1 VHQARHV
8 GGAEKGGRN
17 VPFSDEPI
25 MAASSEC
32 LIFFDVGWDDRLT
45 VAQLMLSVT
54 SHATCC
60 HGLGDAATFR
70 PGYGAYGAPCQPEL
84 KVLFLSGYARCGEV
98 GDIWPQKP
106 FTTRTLAEAVS
117 RALQ

>member
-1 VHQARHV
+1 MPGLSGQDTVRMARR
-8 GGAEKGGRN
+8 AK
-17 VPFSDEPI
+17 
-25 MAASSEC
+25 
-32 LIFFDVGWDDRLT
+32 
-45 VAQLMLSVT
+45 
-54 SHATCC
+54 
-60 HGLGDAATFR
+60 
-70 PGYGAYGAPCQPEL
+70 PEL